1 MNRYD
6 GHREGNRLCSDANT
20 RLSTQHLETNGQLKV
35 ILYQRAE
42 YDRLVRFFASWQYQ
56 DQHLWDTGPGVSV
69 SYLYDDNGI
78 RVKKTAGGVATYYV
92 SPIDE
97 ISGSTVTKYYYPS
110 RPAGTRL
117 RTSFGGQ
124 RIAMKKGAC
133 LPTCTVTTMV
143 VQFSKPAA
151 LVPSPR
157 TRSTSREPALSLP
170 KGPAT
175 GYRPGGH
182 GSQVHACPERVPSGR
197 EGGRSLM
204 VRAPQSR
211 KGLRKYGATPFKF
224 R

>member
-1 MNRYD
+1 
-6 GHREGNRLCSDANT
+6 
-20 RLSTQHLETNGQLKV
+20 
-35 ILYQRAE
+35 LYQRAE

-124 RIAMKKGAC
+124 RIAMKKGGV
-133 LPTCTVTTMV
+133 LTY
-143 VQFSKPAA
+143 
-151 LVPSPR
+151 LH
-157 TRSTSREPALSLP
+157 
-170 KGPAT
+170 GDH
-175 GYRPGGH
+175 H
-182 GSQVHACPERVPSGR
+182 GSTVLETSSTGAITADQKYFAGACPELA
-197 EGGRSLM
+197 EGAGNGIPARW
-204 VRAPQSR
+204 SR
-211 KGLRKYGATPFKF
+211 ITSSRLP
-224 R
+224 